1 MDGPTTPL
9 LSVCSNRPHGWTDH
23 AAKRVPLHD
32 LASRGPSAPNRTD
45 RRANSGPS
53 HNIYRASVASCDKNL
68 VYKCVV
74 NNSRLS
80 ASCYR
85 ELMVKQATACVGLW
99 RASTGVY
106 CSDSISSIFKIVA
119 FVTISKKK
127 STTWPQQIECL
138 KQLRDKLYNKSPSTP
153 QQFDNTK
160 RVYDKSTTVNK
171 SNEWRLS
178 ITKIA
183 SAPAENVRK

>member
-1 MDGPTTPL
+1 MD
-9 LSVCSNRPHGWTDH
+9 R
-23 AAKRVPLHD
+23 
-32 LASRGPSAPNRTD
+32 SRREAGPSARLGVARSLGPNRTD

-99 RASTGVY
+99 RTSTGVY

-119 FVTISKKK
+119 FVTISKKVHNMAARNRMAK
-127 STTWPQQIECL
+127 ATPRQAVQQI
-138 KQLRDKLYNKSPSTP
+138 
-153 QQFDNTK
+153 
-160 RVYDKSTTVNK
+160 
-171 SNEWRLS
+171 S
-178 ITKIA
+178 IN
-183 SAPAENVRK
+183 SATIRQYETSL